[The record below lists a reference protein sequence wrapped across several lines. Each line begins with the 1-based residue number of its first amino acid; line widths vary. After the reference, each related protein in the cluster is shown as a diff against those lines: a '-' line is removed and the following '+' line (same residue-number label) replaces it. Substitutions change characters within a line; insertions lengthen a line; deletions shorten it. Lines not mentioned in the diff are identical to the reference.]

1 MVLRRG
7 VTWALSLVVLAA
19 LAGCGGYGDDEADTD
34 PAALKSRLVPA
45 TEISGYKLRR
55 TFEWDNSIDLV
66 AEGIPM
72 SETTAP
78 SGAVEVMEDAGFEAG
93 AGEHLAK
100 EAGADISLLVA
111 KFASADD
118 ARDVQQYV
126 YREGLKL
133 PCYASCTQDP
143 SDLPVSGIPGAKG
156 IQQLPKDGTQASA
169 GGGEGASSEGPPTG
183 PPPFVA
189 YGVGFTV
196 GEDFYLVS
204 GGGEPGRLDKDEVI
218 ALARRYYDRVS
229 AEAAS

>member
-1 MVLRRG
+1 
-7 VTWALSLVVLAA
+7 VLAA
-19 LAGCGGYGDDEADTD
+19 LAGCGGYGDDGDDGD

-45 TEISGYKLRR
+45 SEVSGYKLHR
-55 TFEWDNSIDLV
+55 TFEWDDSIDLV
-66 AEGIPM
+66 AQGIPM

-93 AGEHLAK
+93 AGEHLTK
-100 EAGADISLLVA
+100 EAGADISFLVA

-118 ARDVQQYV
+118 ARDVQEYV

-133 PCYASCTQDP
+133 PCYASCTQVPGDM
-143 SDLPVSGIPGAKG
+143 PVSGIPGAKG
-156 IQQLPKDGTQASA
+156 VEQLPKDGAQAPET
-169 GGGEGASSEGPPTG
+169 GEGSSDGPPSE

-204 GGGEPGRLDKDEVI
+204 GGGAPGTFEKDEVI
-218 ALARRYYDRVS
+218 ALARRYYRRVS
-229 AEAAS
+229 DEAAS